1 MTPKQE
7 TLETLKKARIDA
19 YVKAYPSIKVEEK
32 IVVEWLVDLHL
43 KRALEDEESR
53 RGIGGR
59 EKRLKVFTALCSR
72 EPDKRTK
79 LEKEKDETLKKL
91 IINVLIKMN
100 PFDID
105 TKILNKIKDL
115 NIYRVIFIVGGNENI
130 VDRVTICLSRIY
142 TEMYATPQ
150 YTFSLEDDS
159 YTVKRPGL
167 RRQSYVGWSE
177 ADITDH
183 LFSSQ
188 KPNPLFDYFKDGNM
202 LFLRGIKNNNIFER
216 LMDSF
221 DFTRR
226 CGLLLINVDNDVVSQ
241 DLLIKA
247 ETIYLETT
255 ISFDN
260 KTNKII
266 INENEFNN
274 IPIREYKLFRLL
286 YENKRRLVSKREI
299 MNHLETGGEWSE
311 SQVFKLINIIKTKFS
326 ESGIQFKTVKQ
337 TKNQTGG
344 YQMIF

>member
-7 TLETLKKARIDA
+7 KDETLRKAMIDN
-19 YVKAYPSIKVEEK
+19 YFKAHPSINTEEK
-32 IVVEWLVDLHL
+32 IAVEWLVDSHL
-43 KRALEDEESR
+43 EKSLEDEEVR
-53 RGIGGR
+53 KRTGGR
-59 EKRLKVFTALCSR
+59 EKRLQVFTSGV
-72 EPDKRTK
+72 PDKRK
-79 LEKEKDETLKKL
+79 KQEKEKDETLKKL
-91 IINVLIKMN
+91 IINVLIKTN
-100 PFDID
+100 PSDID
-105 TKILNKIKDL
+105 TKISNKIKDL
-115 NIYRVIFIVGGNENI
+115 NIYRVIFIVGGNESI
-130 VDRVTICLSRIY
+130 VGHVTICLSRIY
-142 TEMYATPQ
+142 TEMYATSQ
-150 YTFSLEDDS
+150 YTFSLTDDS
-159 YTVKRPGL
+159 YTVKRPGF
-167 RRQSYVGWSE
+167 REQSYVGWSE

-188 KPNPLFDYFKDGNM
+188 RTNPLIDYFKEGNM

-226 CGLLLINVDNDVVSQ
+226 CGLLLINVGNDVVSR

-247 ETIYLETT
+247 ETIYLETM
-255 ISFDN
+255 ISFDD

-274 IPIREYKLFRLL
+274 RPIREYKLFRLL

-311 SQVFKLINIIKTKFS
+311 SQVFKLKNGIKTVFS
-326 ESGIQFKTVKQ
+326 GSGIQFKTVKQ

-344 YQMIF
+344 YQMII